1 MISRIVCQSPPMSK
15 AELLERTRSTPSQT
29 NAVWPSGVFLNS
41 TRTSARAV
49 GVSRC
54 SRSCRMGT
62 IGQFSHP
69 NAIATPRMVQIHSA
83 VQRGDGARRQST
95 ASAATAVARLSL
107 PANRPRRRH
116 CSTMDSTSARAREKG
131 ISHSR
136 ESSDA
141 RFSLVCRIPI
151 KSQR

>member
-1 MISRIVCQSPPMSK
+1 
-15 AELLERTRSTPSQT
+15 
-29 NAVWPSGVFLNS
+29 
-41 TRTSARAV
+41 
-49 GVSRC
+49 
-54 SRSCRMGT
+54 MGT
-62 IGQFSHP
+62 IGRFSHP

-83 VQRGDGARRQST
+83 VHRGDGARRQST
-95 ASAATAVARLSL
+95 APAATTVARLSL

-116 CSTMDSTSARAREKG
+116 CATMDSTSARAREIG
-131 ISHSR
+131 ISHAR